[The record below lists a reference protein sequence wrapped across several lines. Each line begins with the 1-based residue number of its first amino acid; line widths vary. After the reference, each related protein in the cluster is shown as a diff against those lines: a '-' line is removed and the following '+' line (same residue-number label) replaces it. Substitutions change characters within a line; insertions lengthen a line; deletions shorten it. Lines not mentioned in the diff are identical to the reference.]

1 MLVVN
6 IKDIRYRTFSTMVET
21 LIVAGVVNDSII
33 RCTGQPKSSRTSS
46 IKIDR
51 IFASQD
57 SDQMRQFRD
66 IFPSLVRA
74 TALRGCLV
82 RIKSFSHKLQSQ

>member
-51 IFASQD
+51 IFDSQD
-57 SDQMRQFRD
+57 SDQKRQFRD
-66 IFPSLVRA
+66 TYPSGMFRETSVY
-74 TALRGCLV
+74 GYE
-82 RIKSFSHKLQSQ
+82 

>member
-66 IFPSLVRA
+66 TYQIGRA
-74 TALRGCLV
+74 SCRERV
-82 RIKSFSHKLQSQ
+82 

>member
-33 RCTGQPKSSRTSS
+33 RCTG
-46 IKIDR
+46 
-51 IFASQD
+51 
-57 SDQMRQFRD
+57 
-66 IFPSLVRA
+66 
-74 TALRGCLV
+74 
-82 RIKSFSHKLQSQ
+82 

>member
-1 MLVVN
+1 MLVMN

-21 LIVAGVVNDSII
+21 LIVAGVVNNPIV

-66 IFPSLVRA
+66 TYPSGIFRKTSVY
-74 TALRGCLV
+74 GYE
-82 RIKSFSHKLQSQ
+82 